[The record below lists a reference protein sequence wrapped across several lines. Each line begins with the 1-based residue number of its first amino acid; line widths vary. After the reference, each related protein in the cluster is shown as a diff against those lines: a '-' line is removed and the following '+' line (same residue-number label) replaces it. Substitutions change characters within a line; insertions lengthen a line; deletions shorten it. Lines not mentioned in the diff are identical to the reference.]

1 MSVGETPITVVGNL
15 TDDPELRFTN
25 TGVAMARF
33 TIAST
38 PRAYDKTTGQ
48 WRDGTP
54 LFLRATAWREIA
66 EHATETLTKG
76 MRVVVTG
83 RLVQHNWQT
92 PEGENRSMLGLDV
105 DDIGPS
111 LRFATAKVTKATRAG
126 APAPQSDP
134 WSAATPGG
142 PAAPAGAP
150 AAWGGAPAADA
161 EEPPF

>member
-15 TDDPELRFTN
+15 TDDPELRFTPA
-25 TGVAMARF
+25 GVAMARF

-38 PRAYDKTTGQ
+38 PRAYDKQTGQ
-48 WRDGTP
+48 WKDGTA

-66 EHATETLTKG
+66 EHTAESLTKG

-105 DDIGPS
+105 EDIGPS
-111 LRFATAKVTKATRAG
+111 LRFATAKVTKAQRTG
-126 APAPQSDP
+126 NAPARPADQ
-134 WSAATPGG
+134 WSTATPPAPNGG
-142 PAAPAGAP
+142 WNAAPADGP
-150 AAWGGAPAADA
+150 T
-161 EEPPF
+161 EPPF